1 MWSNA
6 CGPWLVSLYLKVV
19 ALWPEAIN
27 NQATSHVTRVF
38 EFHLIQAQPSP
49 PNPILHG
56 GSTMNNEIESAPA
69 AVVIL
74 PALCGP
80 PGATRSSAWPP
91 SGVQDVYCNPATT
104 KGATWPRIVR
114 AVLICVEGRRVVS
127 SFRFLCNE
135 KGMINQE
142 RIGAADGSHNRHLGQ
157 CAHALRCG
165 LLTVLI

>member
-1 MWSNA
+1 MT
-6 CGPWLVSLYLKVV
+6 K
-19 ALWPEAIN
+19 
-27 NQATSHVTRVF
+27 
-38 EFHLIQAQPSP
+38 
-49 PNPILHG
+49 
-56 GSTMNNEIESAPA
+56 EIESAPA

-80 PGATRSSAWPP
+80 PGATRSSA

-104 KGATWPRIVR
+104 KEATWPRIVR

-165 LLTVLI
+165 LLTVLIWTSHVWSTKKRTEIRGSEGQDPLTPAVQTILNEIHLSDTDEPYPSQALG